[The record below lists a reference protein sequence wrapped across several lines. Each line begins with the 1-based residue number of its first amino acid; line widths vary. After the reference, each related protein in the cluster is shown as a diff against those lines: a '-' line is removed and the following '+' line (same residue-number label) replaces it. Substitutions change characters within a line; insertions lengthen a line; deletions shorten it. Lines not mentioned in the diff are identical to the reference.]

1 MNLGRYAPS
10 AQFTVIVLSL
20 LIAGGLVYGAELI
33 TQPPANSAAVSAV
46 TTPASNTNSENWQAT
61 LDAIEAEN
69 ASSSLGT
76 TVAPDTVA
84 EMLASAQSSN
94 ITDSVGKSI
103 LINLSNAKSQGL
115 GDDTPTQDQIVA
127 AAAAQI
133 ANQQASTTSYTA
145 NDVTVVPA
153 SNASL
158 HTYGNNVMQALGA
171 YPAASEQATL
181 LSIDYAVE
189 GGDNTQ
195 GAKLASIGAAYKA
208 AAMALLAVPVPQTLV
223 PLHLEMVN
231 NLVSISATYADM
243 QTISSD
249 PLRGLVGLKTYES
262 LMDAGARLFTN
273 MAQEFSK
280 DGILFTKD
288 EPGSAWN
295 MFLPTQ

>member
-10 AQFTVIVLSL
+10 AQFTVIVFSL

-33 TQPPANSAAVSAV
+33 TQPSANSATVSAV
-46 TTPASNTNSENWQAT
+46 TTPAQADNSNWQAT
-61 LDAIEAEN
+61 LDTIEAEN
-69 ASSSLGT
+69 ASSSLSIPNPQ
-76 TVAPDTVA
+76 TVQQ
-84 EMLASAQSSN
+84 MLAAAQSSN
-94 ITDSVGKSI
+94 LTDSIGKTI

-133 ANQQASTTSYTA
+133 ANQQASSSTYTA
-145 NDVTVVPA
+145 ADLTIVPA

-158 HTYGNNVMQALGA
+158 HAYGNAVMQALNA

-189 GGDNTQ
+189 GGDKTQ
-195 GAKLASIGAAYKA
+195 GAKLASIGAAYNA
-208 AAMALLAVPVPQTLV
+208 AAVSLLAVPVPQTLV
-223 PLHLEMVN
+223 PLHLEVID

-249 PLRGLVGLKTYES
+249 PVRGLVGLTICRPS
-262 LMDAGARLFTN
+262 MVTIAFARTLMPMRLRI
-273 MAQEFSK
+273 SV
-280 DGILFTKD
+280 
-288 EPGSAWN
+288 
-295 MFLPTQ
+295 